1 MMPAQQARLAAASP
15 ANAPLL
21 LSLNTS
27 MLYFGTAMGS
37 IVGGAASAYLGF
49 GQVAWAGVP
58 FLLLGF
64 ATVWV
69 PSPKK

>member
-27 MLYFGTAMGS
+27 MLYFGTALGS
-37 IVGGAASAYLGF
+37 IVGGAAGASLGF
-49 GQVAWAGVP
+49 GKVAWAGTP

-64 ATVWV
+64 VTLLV
-69 PSPKK
+69 PSRKS